1 MKYMLM
7 MNTPSGGP
15 YQIARWPQKD
25 IRAHIEFMKREGEDT
40 P

>member
-15 YQIARWPQKD
+15 YQVMSLAQGGHLAGTSRS
-25 IRAHIEFMKREGEDT
+25 
-40 P
+40 